1 MTEITQQGPE
11 QRTLTIKRM
20 SERTFDVIV
29 IGGGVTGAG
38 TALDAASRGLSVAL
52 LEAQDLASGTSSR
65 SGKTFHGGLRYLQQ
79 LNFSLVRQASHERNL
94 MVDLLCP
101 HLTRPTPFLFPLSHR
116 GWERAYMGAGVLLY
130 DLLGGTRPEGMP
142 GHRHLLKSTALR
154 KMPALNADRI
164 TGAVQYYDVIFDDA
178 RHTLTVARTAAQYGA
193 LIGTRLEVTG
203 MLRDGS
209 LVVGV
214 QAQDTETGQELAVRG
229 RCVINATGVWADLV
243 QQLAGEAQVEVRP
256 AKGVHILIPAESIDS
271 STGFIAP
278 TADSVLVVR
287 PWGRYWIIGTTDTP
301 WDFDR
306 NEPVANAS
314 DINYLLGEVNRWL
327 RTALT
332 PDDIIGVYAGVRPLL
347 SSKGKKTTAL
357 SREHAVFQGPEGL
370 FTIVGGKYTTYRVMA
385 KDVVDAAVRW
395 LSTVGSEA
403 GERPHERPHGL
414 VNGASTPVPP
424 LDDNVHGLINRA
436 PRVVP
441 QSVTA
446 VTPLL
451 GATGWHVLCNQ
462 QEQLATQN
470 GLELVYIDH
479 LLGRYGSLVSEIF
492 DLLARRP
499 ELAQPIEGAPE
510 YLEVEV
516 VYAASHEGALHLDDI
531 LARRTHIAME
541 TRDSGRVA
549 ARRVAELAGEV
560 LGWDNE
566 RREREIADYEKMIE
580 ADRLAA
586 RELVDESAVS
596 VRDFIINGKIAK

>member
-1 MTEITQQGPE
+1 MIETTQPGPE
-11 QRTLTIKRM
+11 QRSQIIKLM
-20 SERTFDVIV
+20 GQRTFDVIV

-94 MVDLLCP
+94 MVDRLCP

-142 GHRHLLKSTALR
+142 GHRHLTKSTALR

-178 RHTLTVARTAAQYGA
+178 RHTLTVARTAAHYGA

-203 MLRDGS
+203 MLRNGS
-209 LVVGV
+209 QVVGV
-214 QAQDTETGQELAVRG
+214 QARDTETGQELEVRG

-243 QQLAGEAQVEVRP
+243 QQLAGEAQIEVRP
-256 AKGVHILIPAESIDS
+256 AKGVHILVPAASIAS

-287 PWGRYWIIGTTDTP
+287 PWGQYWLIGTTDTP

-314 DINYLLGEVNRWL
+314 DIKYLLGEVNRWL
-327 RTALT
+327 RTPLT

-347 SSKGKKTTAL
+347 SSKGKETAAL
-357 SREHAVFQGPEGL
+357 SREHAVLQGPEGL

-385 KDVVDAAVRW
+385 KDVMDAAARW
-395 LSTVGSEA
+395 LSRSGAES
-403 GERPHERPHGL
+403 GPHGL
-414 VNGASTPVPP
+414 VNGAPTYAR
-424 LDDNVHGLINRA
+424 GI
-436 PRVVP
+436 P

-451 GATGWHVLCNQ
+451 GAEGYHVLRNQ
-462 QEQLATQN
+462 REQITKQY
-470 GLELVYIDH
+470 GLELSHVDH

-492 DLLARRP
+492 ALLARQP
-499 ELAQPIEGAPE
+499 ELAQPIEGASE
-510 YLEVEV
+510 YLEVEI
-516 VYAASHEGALHLDDI
+516 VYAVTHENALHLDDI
-531 LARRTHIAME
+531 LARRTHIALE
-541 TRDSGRVA
+541 TRDAGLVA
-549 ARRVAELAGEV
+549 ARRVAELASEV
-560 LGWDNE
+560 LGWADV
-566 RREREIADYEKMIE
+566 RREREISNYEKMVE
-580 ADRLAA
+580 ADRLAT
-586 RELVDESAVS
+586 RELVDESAVAA
-596 VRDFIINGKIAK
+596 RDSILSPPASKLSNGE

>member
-1 MTEITQQGPE
+1 MIETALPGPE
-11 QRTLTIKRM
+11 QRALTIKLM

-79 LNFSLVRQASHERNL
+79 FNFSLVRQASHERNL
-94 MVDLLCP
+94 MVERLCP

-142 GHRHLLKSTALR
+142 GHRHLTKSTALR

-178 RHTLTVARTAAQYGA
+178 RHTLTVARTAAHYGA
-193 LIGTRLEVTG
+193 LIGTRIKVTG
-203 MLRDGS
+203 MLHDDKQ
-209 LVVGV
+209 VVGV
-214 QAQDTETGQELAVRG
+214 HVQDTETEQELAVRG
-229 RCVINATGVWADLV
+229 HCVINATGVWADLV

-256 AKGVHILIPAESIDS
+256 AKGVHILVPAESIAS
-271 STGFIAP
+271 ATGFIAP

-287 PWGRYWIIGTTDTP
+287 PWGQYWIIGTTDTP

-306 NEPVANAS
+306 NEPAANAS

-327 RTALT
+327 RIPLT
-332 PDDIIGVYAGVRPLL
+332 LDDIIGVYAGVRPLL
-347 SSKGKKTTAL
+347 SSKGKKTAAL
-357 SREHAVFQGPEGL
+357 SREHAVLEGPEGL

-385 KDVVDAAVRW
+385 KDVMDAAARW
-395 LSTVGSEA
+395 L
-403 GERPHERPHGL
+403 
-414 VNGASTPVPP
+414 
-424 LDDNVHGLINRA
+424 NRSG
-436 PRVVP
+436 RMVP

-451 GATGWHVLCNQ
+451 GATGWYVLRNQ
-462 QEQLATQN
+462 REQLAIQN
-470 GLELVYIDH
+470 GLELLSIDH

-492 DLLARRP
+492 ALLARRP

-510 YLEVEV
+510 YLEVEI

-531 LARRTHIAME
+531 LARRTHITME
-541 TRDSGRVA
+541 TRDSGLVA

-560 LGWDNE
+560 LGWDSVH
-566 RREREIADYEKMIE
+566 RQREITNYEKMIA

-586 RELVDESAVS
+586 RELVDESAMAA
-596 VRDFIINGKIAK
+596 RDSIINGKIAK